1 MPSSWVWAPVV
12 WLESDLELV
21 GEAMGPVGRRRD
33 IYLDNTY
40 LDVKMVEMDSSGI
53 HLWLVLM
60 KAHRTLERYA
70 RCSIE
75 PSGLGLSDF
84 AILELLLHRGQQ
96 PVNAIGRR
104 VDLTSGAIT
113 SAVDRLE
120 AQGLVVRTADAE
132 DRRTRFVSL
141 TPKGTARIRE
151 VFGAHKQAME
161 GAITSLTKAERETF
175 IDLVKKL
182 GRSAEGQFAKGSKS

>member
-1 MPSSWVWAPVV
+1 
-12 WLESDLELV
+12 
-21 GEAMGPVGRRRD
+21 
-33 IYLDNTY
+33 
-40 LDVKMVEMDSSGI
+40 MDSSGI

-60 KAHRTLERYA
+60 KAYRTLERHA

-75 PSGLGLSDF
+75 PLGLGSSDF

-104 VDLTSGAIT
+104 IDLTSGAIT

-120 AQGLVVRTADAE
+120 AQGLVVRTSDPE

-141 TPKGTARIRE
+141 TPKGTARIRK
-151 VFGAHKQAME
+151 VFGVHKRAME
-161 GAITSLTKAERETF
+161 GATRSLTTAERETL
-175 IDLVKKL
+175 INLIRKL
-182 GRSAEGQFAKGSKS
+182 GRAADDQLAKGSES

>member
-1 MPSSWVWAPVV
+1 MRAYRSLA
-12 WLESDLELV
+12 
-21 GEAMGPVGRRRD
+21 R
-33 IYLDNTY
+33 
-40 LDVKMVEMDSSGI
+40 
-53 HLWLVLM
+53 H
-60 KAHRTLERYA
+60 A

-75 PSGLGLSDF
+75 PSGLGSSDF
-84 AILELLLHRGQQ
+84 AILELLLHKGQQ

-151 VFGAHKQAME
+151 VFGVHKRAME
-161 GAITSLTKAERETF
+161 GVTSSLTTTERVAL
-175 IDLVKKL
+175 INLIKKL
-182 GRSAEGQFAKGSKS
+182 GRAAEDQLSKGSDS

>member
-1 MPSSWVWAPVV
+1 
-12 WLESDLELV
+12 
-21 GEAMGPVGRRRD
+21 
-33 IYLDNTY
+33 
-40 LDVKMVEMDSSGI
+40 MDSSGI
-53 HLWLVLM
+53 HLWLVMM
-60 KAHRTLERYA
+60 KAYRTLERYA

-75 PSGLGLSDF
+75 PSGLGSSDF

-104 VDLTSGAIT
+104 IHLTSGAIT

-120 AQGLVVRTADAE
+120 AQGFVVRTPDPE

-141 TPKGTARIRE
+141 TPKGTALIRR
-151 VFGAHKQAME
+151 VFGVHKRAME
-161 GAITSLTKAERETF
+161 VATSSLTEAEREML

-182 GRSAEGQFAKGSKS
+182 GRAAEGQLAGRVMSSRRPSPALPEDRGDRRA

>member
-1 MPSSWVWAPVV
+1 M
-12 WLESDLELV
+12 
-21 GEAMGPVGRRRD
+21 
-33 IYLDNTY
+33 Y
-40 LDVKMVEMDSSGI
+40 LDVKMVGMDSSGM

-60 KAHRTLERYA
+60 KAHRTLERHA
-70 RCSIE
+70 RRSIE
-75 PSGLGLSDF
+75 PLGLGPSDF

-96 PVNAIGRR
+96 PVSAIGRR

-151 VFGAHKQAME
+151 VFGIHKR
-161 GAITSLTKAERETF
+161 AIEAATRGLATAERETL
-175 IDLVKKL
+175 INLIKKL
-182 GRSAEGQFAKGSKS
+182 GRAAEEQLAKGSES

>member
-1 MPSSWVWAPVV
+1 
-12 WLESDLELV
+12 
-21 GEAMGPVGRRRD
+21 
-33 IYLDNTY
+33 
-40 LDVKMVEMDSSGI
+40 MDSSGV

-60 KAHRTLERYA
+60 KAHRTLELYA

-84 AILELLLHRGQQ
+84 AILELLLHRGRQ
-96 PVNAIGRR
+96 PVNTIGRR
-104 VDLTSGAIT
+104 IDLTSGAIT

-120 AQGLVVRTADAE
+120 AQRLVVRTANAE

-151 VFGAHKQAME
+151 VFGVHKRAME
-161 GAITSLTKAERETF
+161 GATRGLT
-175 IDLVKKL
+175 
-182 GRSAEGQFAKGSKS
+182 

>member
-1 MPSSWVWAPVV
+1 M
-12 WLESDLELV
+12 
-21 GEAMGPVGRRRD
+21 
-33 IYLDNTY
+33 
-40 LDVKMVEMDSSGI
+40 

-60 KAHRTLERYA
+60 KAYRTLERHA

-75 PSGLGLSDF
+75 PLGLGSSDF

-104 VDLTSGAIT
+104 VHLTSGAIT

-120 AQGLVVRTADAE
+120 VQGLVVRTADAE

-141 TPKGTARIRE
+141 TPKGTALIRK
-151 VFGAHKQAME
+151 VFGVHKRAME
-161 GAITSLTKAERETF
+161 GATSSLTAAERETL
-175 IDLVKKL
+175 INLIKKL
-182 GRSAEGQFAKGSKS
+182 GRAAEEQLAKRSE

>member
-1 MPSSWVWAPVV
+1 
-12 WLESDLELV
+12 
-21 GEAMGPVGRRRD
+21 
-33 IYLDNTY
+33 
-40 LDVKMVEMDSSGI
+40 MDSSGV

-60 KAHRTLERYA
+60 KAYRTLKRHA

-75 PSGLGLSDF
+75 PLGLGSSYF
-84 AILELLLHRGQQ
+84 AILELLLHKGQQ

-120 AQGLVVRTADAE
+120 AQGLVVRTADTE

-141 TPKGTARIRE
+141 TPKGAARIRE
-151 VFGAHKQAME
+151 VFGAHVLAME
-161 GAITSLTKAERETF
+161 GVTRGLTKAERGT
-175 IDLVKKL
+175 L
-182 GRSAEGQFAKGSKS
+182 

>member
-1 MPSSWVWAPVV
+1 
-12 WLESDLELV
+12 
-21 GEAMGPVGRRRD
+21 
-33 IYLDNTY
+33 
-40 LDVKMVEMDSSGI
+40 MDSSGV

-60 KAHRTLERYA
+60 KAYRTLERHA

-75 PSGLGLSDF
+75 PLGLCSSDF
-84 AILELLLHRGQQ
+84 AILELLLHRGPQ
-96 PVNAIGRR
+96 PVSAIGRR

-120 AQGLVVRTADAE
+120 SRGLVVRTSDPN

-151 VFGAHKQAME
+151 VFGHHKGAMDDAAN
-161 GAITSLTKAERETF
+161 GLTKADRETL
-175 IDLVKKL
+175 ISLIKKL
-182 GRSAEGQFAKGSKS
+182 GRT

>member
-1 MPSSWVWAPVV
+1 
-12 WLESDLELV
+12 
-21 GEAMGPVGRRRD
+21 
-33 IYLDNTY
+33 
-40 LDVKMVEMDSSGI
+40 MDSSGI

-60 KAHRTLERYA
+60 KAYRTLERHA

-96 PVNAIGRR
+96 PVNEIGRR
-104 VDLTSGAIT
+104 IDLTSGAIT

-120 AQGLVVRTADAE
+120 AQGLVVRTSDPE

-141 TPKGTARIRE
+141 TPKGTALIRK
-151 VFGAHKQAME
+151 VFGVHKRAMKN
-161 GAITSLTKAERETF
+161 ATSSLTAAERETL
-175 IDLVKKL
+175 INLIKKL
-182 GRSAEGQFAKGSKS
+182 GRAAEERLAR

>member
-1 MPSSWVWAPVV
+1 
-12 WLESDLELV
+12 
-21 GEAMGPVGRRRD
+21 
-33 IYLDNTY
+33 
-40 LDVKMVEMDSSGI
+40 MDSSGI

-60 KAHRTLERYA
+60 KAYRTLERHA
-70 RCSIE
+70 RRRIE
-75 PSGLGLSDF
+75 PLGLGASDF
-84 AILELLLHRGQQ
+84 AILELLLHRGRQ

-141 TPKGTARIRE
+141 TSKGTKRIRE
-151 VFGAHKQAME
+151 VFGIHKP
-161 GAITSLTKAERETF
+161 AIEAATRGLATAERETL
-175 IDLVKKL
+175 INPIKKL
-182 GRSAEGQFAKGSKS
+182 GRAAEEQLAEDDQEWA

>member
-1 MPSSWVWAPVV
+1 MASSWVCLPH
-12 WLESDLELV
+12 
-21 GEAMGPVGRRRD
+21 RRRH
-33 IYLDNTY
+33 IYLDNRY

-60 KAHRTLERYA
+60 KAYRTLGRYA

-120 AQGLVVRTADAE
+120 AQGLV
-132 DRRTRFVSL
+132 
-141 TPKGTARIRE
+141 
-151 VFGAHKQAME
+151 
-161 GAITSLTKAERETF
+161 
-175 IDLVKKL
+175 
-182 GRSAEGQFAKGSKS
+182 

>member
-1 MPSSWVWAPVV
+1 M
-12 WLESDLELV
+12 
-21 GEAMGPVGRRRD
+21 M
-33 IYLDNTY
+33 
-40 LDVKMVEMDSSGI
+40 EMDSSGI

-60 KAHRTLERYA
+60 KAYRTLGRHA
-70 RCSIE
+70 RRSVE
-75 PSGLGLSDF
+75 PSGLGPSDF

-104 VDLTSGAIT
+104 IDLTSGAIT

-120 AQGLVVRTADAE
+120 AQGLVVRTADPE

-141 TPKGTARIRE
+141 TPKGTARIRK

-161 GAITSLTKAERETF
+161 GVTSSLTKAERETL
-175 IDLVKKL
+175 IHLIKKL
-182 GRSAEGQFAKGSKS
+182 GRGAEEQLADRLRA

>member
-1 MPSSWVWAPVV
+1 M
-12 WLESDLELV
+12 
-21 GEAMGPVGRRRD
+21 
-33 IYLDNTY
+33 
-40 LDVKMVEMDSSGI
+40 

-60 KAHRTLERYA
+60 KAHRTLERHA
-70 RCSIE
+70 RRSIE
-75 PSGLGLSDF
+75 PLGLGPSDF

-120 AQGLVVRTADAE
+120 AQGLVVRTADPD

-141 TPKGTARIRE
+141 TPKGAARIRE
-151 VFGAHKQAME
+151 VFGVHKRAME
-161 GAITSLTKAERETF
+161 SATRGLTASERETL
-175 IDLVKKL
+175 INLVKKL
-182 GRSAEGQFAKGSKS
+182 GRAAEERLPEKGEE

>member
-1 MPSSWVWAPVV
+1 M
-12 WLESDLELV
+12 
-21 GEAMGPVGRRRD
+21 
-33 IYLDNTY
+33 
-40 LDVKMVEMDSSGI
+40 

-60 KAHRTLERYA
+60 KAYRTLGLHA
-70 RCSIE
+70 RQSVE

-120 AQGLVVRTADAE
+120 AQGLVVRTADKK

-151 VFGAHKQAME
+151 VFGAHKQAMD
-161 GAITSLTKAERETF
+161 GVTSSLTKTERETL
-175 IDLVKKL
+175 INLIKKL
-182 GRSAEGQFAKGSKS
+182 GRGAEEQLTKGSDE

>member
-1 MPSSWVWAPVV
+1 M
-12 WLESDLELV
+12 
-21 GEAMGPVGRRRD
+21 
-33 IYLDNTY
+33 Y
-40 LDVKMVEMDSSGI
+40 LDVKMVGMDSSGM

-60 KAHRTLERYA
+60 KAYRTLERHA
-70 RCSIE
+70 RRSIE
-75 PSGLGLSDF
+75 PLGLGSSDF
-84 AILELLLHRGQQ
+84 AILELLLHRGRQ

-132 DRRTRFVSL
+132 DRRTRLVSL

-151 VFGAHKQAME
+151 VFGVHKRAME
-161 GAITSLTKAERETF
+161 GATGGLMTAERKAL
-175 IDLVKKL
+175 IKLIKKL
-182 GRSAEGQFAKGSKS
+182 GRAAEEHLAGDDEE

>member
-1 MPSSWVWAPVV
+1 
-12 WLESDLELV
+12 
-21 GEAMGPVGRRRD
+21 
-33 IYLDNTY
+33 
-40 LDVKMVEMDSSGI
+40 MDSPGI

-60 KAHRTLERYA
+60 KAYRTLARYG

-75 PSGLGLSDF
+75 PSGLGPSDF

-104 VDLTSGAIT
+104 IDLTSGAIT

-120 AQGLVVRTADAE
+120 AQGLVVRAADTE

-141 TPKGTARIRE
+141 TPKGTARIRGVFE
-151 VFGAHKQAME
+151 VHKKAME
-161 GAITSLTKAERETF
+161 GVTGSLTKVERETL
-175 IDLVKKL
+175 INLIKKL
-182 GRSAEGQFAKGSKS
+182 GRGAEEQLAKRSDK

>member
-1 MPSSWVWAPVV
+1 M
-12 WLESDLELV
+12 
-21 GEAMGPVGRRRD
+21 
-33 IYLDNTY
+33 
-40 LDVKMVEMDSSGI
+40 

-60 KAHRTLERYA
+60 KAHRSLERHA
-70 RCSIE
+70 RRSID
-75 PSGLGLSDF
+75 PLGLGSSDF

-96 PVNAIGRR
+96 PVSAIGRR

-120 AQGLVVRTADAE
+120 AQGLVVRTADAN

-151 VFGAHKQAME
+151 VFGVHRRAME
-161 GAITSLTKAERETF
+161 GATAGLTMAERKTL
-175 IDLVKKL
+175 INLIKKL
-182 GRSAEGQFAKGSKS
+182 GRAAEVRLEKGSE